1 MISTAPEPINVLDT
15 TLSTHF
21 VPGTNVKGDAAG
33 ASWSFMLPSLELEQ
47 VVCLGLPRQET
58 LIALARF
65 AGKVLVFC
73 SGQRE
78 LHRARH
84 MRERRE
90 LGNVSVATRQDDRL
104 PLADGAT
111 DLVVVCQR
119 GFVRRL
125 ERDADEQVEVRRIL
139 ADSGSLCVERWS
151 SRIDAVSGQLNG
163 SLGSTLAQELF
174 VMTPRLGE
182 AGTAVPIEDR
192 RTLDYFASHKLEC
205 SSFQRRP
212 LKRASALIGGWS
224 AADRFGRRTCLLAS
238 GAETDLA
245 GSPPRY
251 VRDIARAGGVDIDAY
266 RWGLSAPGRYTSR
279 KVVLFLFAPENDM
292 PDYVVKLTRTGEM
305 NYRLENECRAL
316 ELLADVDG
324 LDTSSVPR
332 AVFSGHHAG
341 LAVVGE
347 SAIDGVP
354 LLSRTDGS
362 PACPLGGTAISWLHD
377 LGCRTADPEAAS
389 PREVA
394 DGLARLLERFIEI
407 YRPAARHRAFL
418 ESQIVRVA
426 TAGGQFPL
434 VFQHG
439 DPGVWNVMATGDESV
454 AFLDWEAAEPQGM
467 PLWDL
472 FYFLRSYCMRS
483 VSVRGKRARLDALA
497 RLFLADSPLAT
508 LVVDSTRRYTAGTGL
523 PGELVEPLFY
533 TCWMHRALKEATR
546 LVPSKL
552 STGHY
557 YQLLLLAIERNDEQ
571 ALRRLFST

>member
-1 MISTAPEPINVLDT
+1 MLDI
-15 TLSTHF
+15 TLATHF

-33 ASWSFMLPSLELEQ
+33 ASWSFMLPSLELRQ
-47 VVCLGLPRQET
+47 VVCLGLPREET
-58 LIALARF
+58 LMALARF
-65 AGKVLVFC
+65 ADKVLVFC
-73 SGQRE
+73 GGQRE
-78 LHRARH
+78 LQRSRH

-90 LGNVSVATRQDDRL
+90 LGNVSVAARQDDRL

-111 DLVVVCQR
+111 DLVLVCQR

-125 ERDADEQVEVRRIL
+125 ERDADEQAEIRRVL
-139 ADSGSLCVERWS
+139 ADSGSLYVEGWS
-151 SRIDAVSGQLNG
+151 PRGDLGSARLNG
-163 SLGSTLAQELF
+163 DLGSTLAQELF
-174 VMTPRLGE
+174 LMTPRLGE
-182 AGTAVPIEDR
+182 AGTAVPVEDR
-192 RTLDYFASHKLEC
+192 RTLEYFASHKLEC
-205 SSFQRRP
+205 RSFQRRP
-212 LKRASALIGGWS
+212 LKQASALIDGW
-224 AADRFGRRTCLLAS
+224 APAGRLGRRTCLLAS
-238 GAETDLA
+238 GAEADLA

-251 VRDIARAGGVDIDAY
+251 VREIARAGGVDIDAY

-279 KVVLFLFAPENDM
+279 KVVLFLFAPGSDM
-292 PDYVVKLTRTGEM
+292 PEYVVKLTRTGEM

-316 ELLADVDG
+316 ELLAEIDG
-324 LDTSSVPR
+324 IDTSVVPR

-362 PACPLGGTAISWLHD
+362 PTCKLGGAAISWLHD
-377 LGCRTADPEAAS
+377 LGARTADPDSAS
-389 PREVA
+389 PRTVA
-394 DGLARLLERFIEI
+394 DGLARLLERFVEI
-407 YRPAARHRAFL
+407 YRPAAGHRAFL
-418 ESQIVRVA
+418 ESQIVRIA
-426 TAGGQFPL
+426 TADGPFPL

-439 DPGVWNVMATGDESV
+439 DPGVWNVMATGDDTV
-454 AFLDWEAAEPQGM
+454 AFLDWEAAEPHGM

-483 VSVRGKRARLDALA
+483 VSVRGKRARLDALS
-497 RLFLADSPLAT
+497 RLLLADSPLSALLT
-508 LVVDSTRRYTAGTGL
+508 ESTRRYAAGIGL

-557 YQLLLLAIERNDEQ
+557 YQLLLLAIERHDEQ
-571 ALRRLFST
+571 ALQRLFST